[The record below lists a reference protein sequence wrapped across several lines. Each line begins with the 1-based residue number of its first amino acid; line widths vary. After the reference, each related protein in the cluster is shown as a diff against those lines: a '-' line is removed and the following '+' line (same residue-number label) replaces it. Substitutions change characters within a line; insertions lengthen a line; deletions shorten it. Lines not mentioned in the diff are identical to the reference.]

1 MRRTA
6 FPFLVLP
13 DEAVT
18 FEGWYLGD
26 KGIPLE
32 PVRELLEDW
41 DYARDLTLR
50 ASIRLDWQLAADAL
64 EVEADSLVIA
74 AALHV
79 GTGQGRLPRRTAIL
93 ARGTLSKSQTHVVLE
108 AELHGSQLSSRITG
122 HIHLSLGASAHGAS
136 ALSPILPGSRLWST
150 DFDVLIED
158 GGSSRFPISSL
169 SFKDAFPNS
178 SHLFSP
184 WYLEW
189 RPGDLHSDFSS
200 SVSLY
205 VNEDEEEFHKRF
217 HAGDRLTV
225 QSVIGGVAFELCS
238 VALMSEEGFDIDMFE
253 AGSVGAV
260 ISHWLVQAFGHTAA
274 RSAKG
279 ELERDPGAFFA
290 SMLSAMSEDP

>member
-6 FPFLVLP
+6 FPFLVLS

-26 KGIPLE
+26 KGMPLE
-32 PVRELLEDW
+32 PARELLEDW
-41 DYARDLTLR
+41 DYARNLTLR
-50 ASIRLDWQLAADAL
+50 ASIRLDWQTAADVL
-64 EVEADSLVIA
+64 EVDADSLVIVA
-74 AALHV
+74 TLHV

-93 ARGTLSKSQTHVVLE
+93 AKESLSKTQTHVVLT
-108 AELHGSQLSSRITG
+108 AELDGSQLSSRITG
-122 HIHLSLGASAHGAS
+122 HIHLSLGAGVEGAS
-136 ALSPILPGSRLWST
+136 ALSPRLPGSRLWST

-169 SFKDAFPNS
+169 SFKDAFPES
-178 SHLFSP
+178 THVFSP

-189 RPGDLHSDFSS
+189 RPSDLHSDFSS

-238 VALMSEEGFDIDMFE
+238 VALMSEEGFDIDTFE
-253 AGSVGAV
+253 EGSVGAV
-260 ISHWLVQAFGHTAA
+260 ISHWLVQAFGQTVA

-279 ELERDPGAFFA
+279 VLERDPGAFFA
-290 SMLSAMSEDP
+290 SMLSAMSEEP

>member
-26 KGIPLE
+26 KGMPLE
-32 PVRELLEDW
+32 PARDLLEDW
-41 DYARDLTLR
+41 DYARNLTLR
-50 ASIRLDWQLAADAL
+50 ASIRLDWQAAADAL
-64 EVEADSLVIA
+64 QVDADSLVIA
-74 AALHV
+74 AAFHV
-79 GTGQGRLPRRTAIL
+79 GTGQGRLPRRTSIL
-93 ARGTLSKSQTHVVLE
+93 AKGRFSKSQTHVVLE
-108 AELHGSQLSSRITG
+108 AELDGSQLSARITG
-122 HIHLSLGASAHGAS
+122 HVHLSLGASVEGAS
-136 ALSPILPGSRLWST
+136 TLSPSLPGSRLWST
-150 DFDVLIED
+150 NFDVLIED

-169 SFKDAFPNS
+169 SFKDAFPDS

-200 SVSLY
+200 SVALY
-205 VNEDEEEFHKRF
+205 VNEDEEEFHNRF

-225 QSVIGGVAFELCS
+225 QSVLGGVAFELCS
-238 VALMSEEGFDIDMFE
+238 VALMSEDGFDIDTFE
-253 AGSVGAV
+253 DGSVGAV
-260 ISHWLVQAFGHTAA
+260 ISHWLVQAFGQTGA

-290 SMLSAMSEDP
+290 SMLSAMSEEP